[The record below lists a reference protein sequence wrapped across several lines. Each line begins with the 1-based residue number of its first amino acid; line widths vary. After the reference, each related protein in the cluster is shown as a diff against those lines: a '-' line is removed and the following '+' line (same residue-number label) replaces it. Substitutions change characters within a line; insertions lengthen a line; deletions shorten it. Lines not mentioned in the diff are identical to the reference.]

1 LIFFFTFQ
9 DIRIENKIKLNFVGN
24 WVKSRQEEADLAL
37 KKQNEKLIVEIV
49 KSEEQQTDE
58 ILTADNMQSEIAS

>member
-1 LIFFFTFQ
+1 
-9 DIRIENKIKLNFVGN
+9 
-24 WVKSRQEEADLAL
+24 VKSRQEEADLAL

-58 ILTADNMQSEIAS
+58 ILTADNMQSIR